1 MQTPQPNYT
10 AVEADNASEPGDL
23 YESSTLASLRSSILE
38 YQVENGRTYHSMSA
52 GKYNYPNDQRES
64 ERLDLQH
71 RVWMI
76 CLDGELAISPGHKTA
91 KRVLDMGTRTGIWAI
106 DFADAFPAAQVLG
119 VDLSPIQPEW
129 APPNCTF
136 ELDDLEKSWTW
147 NEPFDFIYCRAMEG
161 CFADA
166 PKMVRKIYKALKP
179 GGYLEVGGMELPPGC
194 DDGSVP
200 QESSLWKW
208 HALLQEAAEKLGRP
222 LEGLGKQTEAMQEAG
237 FVDITRKDYILP
249 LNSWPAD
256 PHLKEIGRWQC
267 VNLDMGLEAL
277 SLGLLTRALDWSKE
291 DVLALCAAVRTDLR
305 NRKMHAYWKVHV
317 VYARKPE
324 EEEEADAIEEAA

>member
-10 AVEADNASEPGDL
+10 AVEADNASEPGD
-23 YESSTLASLRSSILE
+23 
-38 YQVENGRTYHSMSA
+38 
-52 GKYNYPNDQRES
+52 RES

-166 PKMVRKIYKALKP
+166 PKMVRKIYKTLQPTCRALKP

>member
-1 MQTPQPNYT
+1 MQTPQPEQT
-10 AVEADNASEPGDL
+10 L
-23 YESSTLASLRSSILE
+23 YESSSLASLRSSILE
-38 YQVENGRTYHSMSA
+38 NQVENGRTYHSMSA
-52 GKYNYPNDQRES
+52 GKYSYPNDE
-64 ERLDLQH
+64 H

-76 CLDGELAISPGHKTA
+76 CLGGELAIAPGHKTA
-91 KRVLDMGTRTGIWAI
+91 QRVLDMGTGTGIWAI
-106 DFADAFPAAQVLG
+106 DFVM
-119 VDLSPIQPEW
+119 

-136 ELDDLEKSWTW
+136 EVDDLEKSWTW
-147 NEPFDFIYCRAMEG
+147 DEPFDFIYCRAMEG
-161 CFADA
+161 CFSDA
-166 PKMVRKIYKALKP
+166 SKMVRKMYKFNLTFYPQSPEAGWL
-179 GGYLEVGGMELPPGC
+179 LEIGGMELPPGC

-200 QESSLWKW
+200 KESSLWKW

-222 LEGLGKQTEAMQEAG
+222 LEGLGKQTRAMEEAG
-237 FVDITRKDYILP
+237 FVEITRKDYILP

-291 DVLALCAAVRTDLR
+291 EVLALCAAVRKDLR
-305 NRKMHAYWKVHV
+305 NKKMHAYWKVHV

-324 EEEEADAIEEAA
+324 EKDAAEGTDEATE